1 MGASPESY
9 TGYLA
14 AQEGAPVLDL
24 SDLKEI
30 VIADDGNSLKCAA
43 GITVADVVKTL
54 SNLSPGQ
61 KQLDEL
67 FSVLPSNSKLPV
79 VQAVLDAAVDPESR
93 GREYRGLAKAVQAL
107 HVVGKDGAI
116 TRKLLDDFNQDT
128 DIVVNVILAAPMG
141 TSKPVRKAP
150 PQPSPEL

>member
-116 TRKLLDDFNQDT
+116 TRKLLADFNPDT

-150 PQPSPEL
+150 PQPSLEP